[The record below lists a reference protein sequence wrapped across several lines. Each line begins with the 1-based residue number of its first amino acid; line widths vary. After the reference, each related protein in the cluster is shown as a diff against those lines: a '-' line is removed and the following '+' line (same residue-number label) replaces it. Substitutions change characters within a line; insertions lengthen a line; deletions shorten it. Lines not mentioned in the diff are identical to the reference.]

1 MEPLAQLLAWQKQ
14 AVGHEKRAANM
25 GVALRLLRH
34 GIEAVA
40 ELEKLRAELAEC
52 RQDAERYRWIRIAQ
66 NLDRVYELDGEVL
79 DQMIDAA
86 RKGEGE

>member
-1 MEPLAQLLAWQKQ
+1 MDFDGMTFNRVTDHPECWVSDHLCR
-14 AVGHEKRAANM
+14 GTT
-25 GVALRLLRH
+25 ALEDAMLSE
-34 GIEAVA
+34 IER
-40 ELEKLRAELAEC
+40 LRAELAEW
-52 RQDAERYRWIRIAQ
+52 RKDAERYRWIRIAQ